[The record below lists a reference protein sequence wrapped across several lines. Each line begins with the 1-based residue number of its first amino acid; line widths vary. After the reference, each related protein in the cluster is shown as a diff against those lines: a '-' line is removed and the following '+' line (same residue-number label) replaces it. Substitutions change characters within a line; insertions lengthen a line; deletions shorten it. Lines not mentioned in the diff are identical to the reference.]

1 MTAPDAA
8 ALPVT
13 DLEGWLS
20 HARLR
25 STASARGS
33 EPDLLGAIQGA
44 LGLEFR
50 SLAGI
55 FSLPPSS
62 RRRGSLSAFS
72 GRWREFHHA
81 RGAA

>member
-44 LGLEFR
+44 LGLEFSFISR
-50 SLAGI
+50 DFLAA
-55 FSLPPSS
+55 PK
-62 RRRGSLSAFS
+62 LSTA
-72 GRWREFHHA
+72 REFV
-81 RGAA
+81 RI